1 MKNYIKNNK
10 FSVVAIIIFTVIVIA
25 LIQVKLI
32 FFPSEGKA
40 IYGDRLKNLKEY
52 ALKKDEKSKI
62 ISSLEDDSAVKKA
75 TIRMSGKTIEV
86 SIEIN
91 DDIAKDTAKSLTDKV
106 TSSLSEDQKKYFDIQ
121 VFISKSSDA
130 KDFPIIGYKQR
141 NKDGFTFTKDR

>member
-52 ALKKDEKSKI
+52 
-62 ISSLEDDSAVKKA
+62 
-75 TIRMSGKTIEV
+75 
-86 SIEIN
+86 
-91 DDIAKDTAKSLTDKV
+91 DIL
-106 TSSLSEDQKKYFDIQ
+106 I
-121 VFISKSSDA
+121 
-130 KDFPIIGYKQR
+130 
-141 NKDGFTFTKDR
+141 

>member
-75 TIRMSGKTIEV
+75 TLRMSGKTIEV

-91 DDIAKDTAKSLTDKV
+91 DDVAKDTAKSLTDKV

-130 KDFPIIGYKQR
+130 TDFPIIGYKQR